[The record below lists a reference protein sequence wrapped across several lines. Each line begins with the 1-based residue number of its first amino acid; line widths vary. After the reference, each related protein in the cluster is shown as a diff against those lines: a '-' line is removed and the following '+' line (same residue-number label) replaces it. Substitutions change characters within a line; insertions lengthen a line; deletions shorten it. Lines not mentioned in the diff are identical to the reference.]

1 MSVANC
7 VLFKQIEKLVFPVQ
21 AVVYFRSGRQ
31 EIERNNKKR
40 TLRGYFI
47 RHFPP
52 VERKGLQ
59 LLPLLFIFFS
69 FFFLPISALCKIAK
83 LLCLLFFSFMQIEE
97 KGRLSQVKKRKG
109 GRARLLWVPEEKLKK
124 TPNGQEVIIARFSNK
139 LSTSAVRPS

>member
-1 MSVANC
+1 MFCSSKSRN
-7 VLFKQIEKLVFPVQ
+7 LSFRYKQLYIFAQVDKKLKETTKKNVKGIFYSP
-21 AVVYFRSGRQ
+21 FSTCG
-31 EIERNNKKR
+31 KKR
-40 TLRGYFI
+40 TTA
-47 RHFPP
+47 PP
-52 VERKGLQ
+52 SSFH
-59 LLPLLFIFFS
+59 LFFL
-69 FFFLPISALCKIAK
+69 FFLPISALCKIAK